1 MKLLIPDTVEFALDP
16 IDGVQIIEYQAAE
29 RLPVEHEDAE
39 ALVAWGNSDAW
50 LSDVAQ
56 RLTRLRWV
64 QTLSA
69 GTDQMIASGFAPQ
82 VAITSGRSLQNP
94 GVAEH
99 ALALALAGARRIHT
113 LTRAQ
118 LGHRWAA
125 EIGGRQPIRDP
136 ERVTTLRDAHVVV
149 WGFGS
154 IAQTLAPM
162 LTALGSR
169 VTGVA
174 RSAGERGGY
183 PVIAEA
189 DVDSI
194 LPSADVL
201 IMIMPSTPQT
211 RHLLNAKRLA
221 LLSHRTWVVNVGR
234 GTTIDEAALID
245 ALRAERIAGAALD
258 VTEIE
263 PLPLSSPLWD
273 LPNVIITP
281 HTAGGRPVGAAD
293 LVRDNAIALRDGQP
307 LANTIAR

>member
-16 IDGVQIIEYQAAE
+16 IDGVEIVEYRAAE
-29 RLPVEHEDAE
+29 PLPAAHDDAE
-39 ALVAWGNSDAW
+39 ALIAWGNSDAW
-50 LSDVAQ
+50 LADVAT

-69 GTDQMIASGFAPQ
+69 GTDQMIAAGFAPN
-82 VAITSGRSLQNP
+82 VIITSGRSLQNP

-113 LTRAQ
+113 LTRTQ
-118 LGHRWAA
+118 IGHRWAA
-125 EIGGRQPIRDP
+125 EIGGRQPIHDP

-174 RSAGERGGY
+174 RTAGERGGY
-183 PVIAEA
+183 PVIAES

-201 IMIMPSTPQT
+201 IMIMPSTPET
-211 RHLLNAKRLA
+211 RHLLNAERLA
-221 LLSHRTWVVNVGR
+221 LLSPRSWVINVGR
-234 GTTIDEAALID
+234 GTTIDESALIE

-263 PLPLSSPLWD
+263 PLPASSPLWD

-293 LVRDNAIALRDGQP
+293 LIRANAIALRDGQP
-307 LANTIAR
+307 LTNTITR